1 MAYIHCVNGGGGG
14 SVEVVDGT
22 MTGASGATSA
32 GQITVTSPTGKTP
45 KRAQFWNSSNL
56 ASNMN
61 TIVWN
66 SDYPNTSMAR
76 TGSNTV
82 SARQVG
88 ATAVG
93 TLPTVSAVGAT
104 SVTFLCSTNST
115 YYTGTWKYYV
125 EFE

>member
-76 TGSNTV
+76 TASNTV
-82 SARQVG
+82 SAR
-88 ATAVG
+88 
-93 TLPTVSAVGAT
+93 AVGAAVNGNLPT
-104 SVTFLCSTNST
+104 IMSVGANSITLQCSSNAV